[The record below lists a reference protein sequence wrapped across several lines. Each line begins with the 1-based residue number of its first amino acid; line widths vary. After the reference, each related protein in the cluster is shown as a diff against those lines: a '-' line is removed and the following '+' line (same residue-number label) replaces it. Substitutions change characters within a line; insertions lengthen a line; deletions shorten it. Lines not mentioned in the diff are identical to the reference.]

1 MATSANCE
9 ENTFFVF
16 DGIVENR
23 RLSKIM
29 TTLDQ
34 KFRHDSKSV
43 TAYLKYT
50 IVRRNVMLK
59 YNFEMSRSTI
69 G

>member
-1 MATSANCE
+1 
-9 ENTFFVF
+9 
-16 DGIVENR
+16 
-23 RLSKIM
+23 M

-43 TAYLKYT
+43 TAVYLKYT

-59 YNFEMSRSTI
+59 YKFEMSRSTI